1 MRRVA
6 PYAKDLYEIIELSS
20 ACLLVERTVS
30 RQIAIDISPVNIS
43 NDGHRC
49 ANVHDVAFAHEDLL
63 GLFTYL
69 AEESLME
76 ELLA

>member
-1 MRRVA
+1 MDVA
-6 PYAKDLYEIIELSS
+6 D
-20 ACLLVERTVS
+20 
-30 RQIAIDISPVNIS
+30 
-43 NDGHRC
+43 DGYGR
-49 ANVHDVAFAHEDLL
+49 ANVHDVAFAHENLL